1 MVTDG
6 LIDTVEFA
14 PTVRLK
20 EYVIVVPLTVVVAVL
35 FIDAVIPPDTV
46 PVVVKVKVI
55 GTTWSVLP
63 ELVID
68 NRIATAVFVAIE

>member
-35 FIDAVIPPDTV
+35 LIDAVIPDTV

-68 NRIATAVFVAIE
+68 NGIAIAVFVAIE

>member
-35 FIDAVIPPDTV
+35 FIDAVIPDTV
-46 PVVVKVKVI
+46 PAVVKVKVI

-68 NRIATAVFVAIE
+68 NGIAIAVFVAIE

>member
-35 FIDAVIPPDTV
+35 FIDAVIPDTV

-63 ELVID
+63 ELVTD
-68 NRIATAVFVAIE
+68 NGIATAVFVAIE